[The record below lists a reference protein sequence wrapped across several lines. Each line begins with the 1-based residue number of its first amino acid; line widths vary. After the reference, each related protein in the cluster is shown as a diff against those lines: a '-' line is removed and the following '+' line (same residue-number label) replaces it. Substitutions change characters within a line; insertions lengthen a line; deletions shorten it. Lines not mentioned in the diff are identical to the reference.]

1 MAAAT
6 PSSKIQL
13 NLGNR
18 MAVLA
23 TFTAID
29 NTNTWDTGLGKV
41 EAVFITDGASGQTA
55 GATYSGGTVT
65 FALSGSLANAKV
77 LAIGHA

>member
-6 PSSKIQL
+6 PSSKTQL
-13 NLGNR
+13 SLGNR

-29 NTNTWDTGLGKV
+29 DTNTWATGLGKV
-41 EAVFITDGASGQTA
+41 EAVFVMNSVSGVTM
-55 GATYSGGTVT
+55 GATYSAGTVT
-65 FALSGSLANAKV
+65 FALSGSLANCQV
-77 LAIGHA
+77 LALGHA

>member
-6 PSSKIQL
+6 EASKIQL

-23 TFTAID
+23 TFSSAGATD
-29 NTNTWDTGLGKV
+29 YWDTGLGKV
-41 EAVFITDGASGQTA
+41 EACFIENGTSGVTT
-55 GATYSGGTVT
+55 GATYSGGRVT
-65 FALSGSLANAKV
+65 FACSGGLTNALV